1 MDSNGPNPKA
11 EGSDDREQREQQ
23 AWEAIVADLSGQM
36 QHLDDEPSVAQ
47 RDEVFIQALLD
58 EPNLDESGLDD
69 PHGDDVDGFQPP
81 DPGPLPMPTDAIS
94 RFAWAGAIGGPLLV
108 LLSFLLGLGTF
119 VAGLGVA
126 GFVLGFVTLIIRMPD
141 RDREDGDDGA
151 VV

>member
-1 MDSNGPNPKA
+1 MNSDGPNPTA
-11 EGSDDREQREQQ
+11 DGSDDREQREQQ
-23 AWEAIVADLSGQM
+23 AWDAIVADLTGQM
-36 QHLDDEPSVAQ
+36 QHPGNEPSVAE
-47 RDEVFIQALLD
+47 RDEVFMQALLD
-58 EPNLDESGLDD
+58 EPTFDEPQHDD
-69 PHGDDVDGFQPP
+69 IEGFQPP
-81 DPGPLPMPTDAIS
+81 DPGPLSLPTDALS